1 MEVESMSEPIR
12 EFVGSALIA
21 MGVVGILVPIL
32 ASTPFFLAAA
42 ALLGTDHP
50 RIRPW
55 LERLNQWRK
64 SRKKAP

>member
-1 MEVESMSEPIR
+1 MSGPIR

-32 ASTPFFLAAA
+32 PSTPFFLAAV

-55 LERLNQWRK
+55 LERLNRWRK